1 MAALLFISVL
11 ALGSAPDSEASTLKI
26 DNVAWLAGRWQSPDG
41 ERTLA
46 EEHWSAPA
54 AGGMVGMFRMAA
66 GERAGVYELLLLEQE
81 KDGVWMRMRHF
92 RPQMVAM
99 EQEPIRLKLASAEPG
114 TLVFENPTDN
124 RPKRVTYAL
133 AKDDLLVTVET
144 ERNGQPSTF
153 AVKMR
158 RVR

>member
-1 MAALLFISVL
+1 
-11 ALGSAPDSEASTLKI
+11 
-26 DNVAWLAGRWQSPDG
+26 
-41 ERTLA
+41 
-46 EEHWSAPA
+46 
-54 AGGMVGMFRMAA
+54 MVGMFRMAA
-66 GERAGVYELLLLEQE
+66 GERAGVYELLLLEQD

-99 EQEPIRLKLASAEPG
+99 EQEPIKLKLTSADS
-114 TLVFENPTDN
+114 TKLVFVNPVDN

-133 AKDDLLVTVET
+133 AGDELVVTVDT

-158 RVR
+158 RVK